1 MMPNDGP
8 STGWRHWA
16 KANFLT
22 GLVAL
27 APVVITGYVLWYVFA
42 TVDAWL
48 SAALVGIPWL
58 TWRGKPLP
66 GVGFVTVLLI
76 ILLTGVVARNV
87 AGFQFLRFWDRQLNR
102 IPMVRGMYRAV
113 KQISQ
118 AFFGGTRGVFQA
130 VVLVPFPTR
139 GIYAVGFLT
148 ADAPRE
154 VCDKTGQDLVS
165 VFLPTSPN
173 PTSGYLIMVPRSE
186 VTRIEMTVEEAM
198 KLVISGGTVVP
209 PGAESGVDR
218 VTERARS
225 NAG

>member
-27 APVVITGYVLWYVFA
+27 APVVITGYVLWYVFT

-58 TWRGKPLP
+58 TWQGKPLP

-102 IPMVRGMYRAV
+102 IPMVRGIYRAV

-118 AFFGGTRGVFQA
+118 AFFGGTRSVFQA

-148 ADAPRE
+148 SDAPRE
-154 VCDKTGQDLVS
+154 VCNKTGQDLVS

-173 PTSGYLIMVPRSE
+173 PTSGYLIMVPRAE
-186 VTRIEMTVEEAM
+186 VTRVEMTVEEAM
-198 KLVISGGTVVP
+198 KLVISGGTVLP
-209 PGAESGVDR
+209 PEAESGADG
-218 VTERARS
+218 VTERAQS